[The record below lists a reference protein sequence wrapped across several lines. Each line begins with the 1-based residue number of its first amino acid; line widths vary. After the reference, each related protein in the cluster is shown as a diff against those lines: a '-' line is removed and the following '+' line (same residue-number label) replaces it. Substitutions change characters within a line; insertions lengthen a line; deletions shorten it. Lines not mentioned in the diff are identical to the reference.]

1 MHCSRRRKT
10 KEPFCEED
18 PNCYWDK
25 SCKNKTRRVQAPNTT
40 NKLELILNKLENIES
55 TLTQMQ

>member
-1 MHCSRRRKT
+1 MYMHCSRRRKT

-25 SCKNKTRRVQAPNTT
+25 SCKNNTRRVKTKLVVFKHQIQQT
-40 NKLELILNKLENIES
+40 N
-55 TLTQMQ
+55 